1 MNWKNLMAPAL
12 RWFWQRQLAY
22 RSLAKL
28 VRFTMFIARHFLFVV
43 LLFTNPTHASELVMA
58 ISNGSGMP
66 MTDISGEE
74 LQGGI
79 LKEFGDALGAQL
91 HLKTRYLILPRT
103 RVEGALLRGHAD
115 LLCDLRPEWLDNQT
129 FLWSDA
135 IISNRM
141 IVAMR
146 RETPVPA
153 SLDAVSGLRVGT
165 IRGYRY
171 PEVESI
177 QPKVE
182 RDNAANDSQ
191 NLEKLLLGRFD
202 FILTNRI
209 YFDYQRKVHPERA
222 RLAPYNLKIT
232 DFDTYCAVPS
242 QGKVGI
248 KDLNQA
254 ISALK
259 ARGAIQSIL
268 ARYRP
273 HDPS

>member
-1 MNWKNLMAPAL
+1 MSFSL
-12 RWFWQRQLAY
+12 R
-22 RSLAKL
+22 
-28 VRFTMFIARHFLFVV
+28 
-43 LLFTNPTHASELVMA
+43 LLFAITLIPKTIYAAELVMA

-66 MTDISGEE
+66 MTDIRAEE
-74 LQGGI
+74 LKGGI
-79 LKEFGDALGAQL
+79 LKEFGDALGEQL
-91 HLKTRYLILPRT
+91 HLQPRYLILPRT

-146 RETPVPA
+146 RERPLPA
-153 SLDAVSGLRVGT
+153 SLDAIAGLRVGT
-165 IRGYRY
+165 VRGYRY
-171 PEVESI
+171 PEVERL
-177 QPKVE
+177 QPAIA

-202 FILTNRI
+202 FIFTNRI
-209 YFDYQRKVHPERA
+209 YFDWQRKVHPERE
-222 RLAPYNLKIT
+222 RLAPYDLKIT
-232 DFDTYCAVPS
+232 DFDTYCAIPAH
-242 QGKVGI
+242 GKLAI

-254 ISALK
+254 IATLK
-259 ARGAIQSIL
+259 ARGTIQSIL

-273 HDPS
+273 HGPS

>member
-1 MNWKNLMAPAL
+1 MYGTLMK
-12 RWFWQRQLAY
+12 RDRITM
-22 RSLAKL
+22 SLARHLLL
-28 VRFTMFIARHFLFVV
+28 VI
-43 LLFTNPTHASELVMA
+43 LLCVKPVAASELVMA

-66 MTDISGEE
+66 MTDIRGEE
-74 LQGGI
+74 LRGGI
-79 LKEFGDALGAQL
+79 LKEFGDALSAQL
-91 HLKTRYLILPRT
+91 HLEPRYLILPRT

-115 LLCDLRPEWLDNQT
+115 VLCDLRPEWLDNQT

-153 SLDAVSGLRVGT
+153 SLDAIAGVRVGT

-171 PEVESI
+171 PEVEHL

-202 FILTNRI
+202 FIFTNRI
-209 YFDYQRKVHPERA
+209 YFDYQRKAHPERA
-222 RLAPYNLKIT
+222 RLASNHLKIT
-232 DFDTYCAVPS
+232 DFDTYCAVPA
-242 QGKVGI
+242 QGRIGI
-248 KDLNQA
+248 KDLNHA
-254 ISALK
+254 IDALK
-259 ARGAIQSIL
+259 ARGIIQSIL

-273 HDPS
+273 QDQS